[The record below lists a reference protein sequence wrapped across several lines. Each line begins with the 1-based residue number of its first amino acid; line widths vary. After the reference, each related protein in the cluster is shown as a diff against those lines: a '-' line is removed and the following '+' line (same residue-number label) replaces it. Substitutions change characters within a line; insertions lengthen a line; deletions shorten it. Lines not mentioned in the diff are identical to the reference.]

1 MENNYLKKVNFRKI
15 EGERALLAESL
26 QDAAAALESLKTENK
41 AHNELVERSTRIMQE
56 YFELRKEIVEISEEK
71 EKLEEG
77 KITAEQRE
85 KSLEKE
91 MERWIEDINYE
102 RYVSN
107 ASIKRLSQSLDTEK
121 LSRMKADVTRELV
134 GKEREKIGSS
144 FKEVEDKCKELEI
157 DTKVKNERI
166 QELENRIIQIAEEKD
181 DHNKHSIKL
190 AMELEK
196 EQRGR
201 RAIEKQKQKIKM
213 DSNEGIKVKFYIDI
227 LHLVFVIE
235 GIKLFKLILCNY
247 CTVEIHSLKKHLET
261 QRKGIEELE
270 KESKTLK
277 SGKILYVF

>member
-1 MENNYLKKVNFRKI
+1 M
-15 EGERALLAESL
+15 LAERL

-56 YFELRKEIVEISEEK
+56 YFELRKEIVQISEEK

-121 LSRMKADVTRELV
+121 LSRIKADVTRELV
-134 GKEREKIGSS
+134 GREREKIGSS

-157 DTKVKNERI
+157 DTKVKEDRI
-166 QELENRIIQIAEEKD
+166 QQLEIRVKQITEEKD
-181 DHNKHSIKL
+181 DLIRNSGKL
-190 AMELEK
+190 TMELEK
-196 EQRGR
+196 EQNERK
-201 RAIEKQKQKIKM
+201 AIEEHKQTIELQ
-213 DSNEGIKVKFYIDI
+213 SNEGIKVK
-227 LHLVFVIE
+227 L
-235 GIKLFKLILCNY
+235 LCK
-247 CTVEIHSLKKHLET
+247 CSSLCFCYLGYK
-261 QRKGIEELE
+261 
-270 KESKTLK
+270 
-277 SGKILYVF
+277 